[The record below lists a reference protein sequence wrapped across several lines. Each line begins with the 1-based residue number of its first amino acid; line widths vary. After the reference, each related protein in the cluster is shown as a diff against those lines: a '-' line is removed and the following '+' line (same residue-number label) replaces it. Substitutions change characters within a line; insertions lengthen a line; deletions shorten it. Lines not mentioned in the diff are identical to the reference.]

1 MSKWIIVYDKGNPGI
16 LAVAEISPGMEY
28 EIADYSLAS
37 QHDYK
42 SEGQARHEAGK
53 LARKN
58 GLKFAQILD

>member
-1 MSKWIIVYDKGNPGI
+1 MSKFIIVYNGRKLDE

-28 EIADYSLAS
+28 EIGDYNLAS

-42 SEGQARHEAGK
+42 SEGQARHEAGI

-58 GLKFAQILD
+58 GLKFARILD